1 MNHQTSSKVCLYHD
15 QKSLDLSFA
24 PCRTMNIMICH
35 YSSKLA
41 LKMRSPAIYGDS
53 WGKIMSQIFVKD
65 RELKFNRLFF
75 SLLEKFSNFI
85 SISNPSASLP
95 DKEKKSNLLLAI
107 SLCGPGKIVLFQWTR
122 LKIFVNETSQ
132 IQISERL
139 MLFFCFLTKKKKT
152 FPAIIGWL
160 EISTFFGMHYMH
172 TRRQKTRYRKT
183 EH

>member
-1 MNHQTSSKVCLYHD
+1 MNHQTKSKVCLYHD

-95 DKEKKSNLLLAI
+95 DKEKNQICFWQFLFV
-107 SLCGPGKIVLFQWTR
+107 GPGR
-122 LKIFVNETSQ
+122 L
-132 IQISERL
+132 
-139 MLFFCFLTKKKKT
+139 FCFNGQGSRFLSTKPLK
-152 FPAIIGWL
+152 FR
-160 EISTFFGMHYMH
+160 SY
-172 TRRQKTRYRKT
+172 
-183 EH
+183 